1 MFVRSSVYHLTEL
14 RISLWQT
21 DRQTRSTLKTGEEI
35 YKILF
40 GESERKTQREKPG
53 IN

>member
-1 MFVRSSVYHLTEL
+1 LSVRPSTTSLNYEYHYD
-14 RISLWQT
+14 RQT
-21 DRQTRSTLKTGEEI
+21 RQTRSTLKTGEEI

-40 GESERKTQREKPG
+40 GESERKTQTEKTG